1 MRCAGGRVVRCVRR
15 GGGAERAAGGPALR
29 GQDPVAEAGGVAGP
43 GCVVWVVGELGAA
56 GDMLLALVGEESW

>member
-1 MRCAGGRVVRCVRR
+1 VRCVRR

-29 GQDPVAEAGGVAGP
+29 GEDPVAEAGGVAGP

>member
-15 GGGAERAAGGPALR
+15 SGGAERAARGPALR
-29 GQDPVAEAGGVAGP
+29 GEDPVTEAGGVAGP

-56 GDMLLALVGEESW
+56 GDMLLALGGEESW